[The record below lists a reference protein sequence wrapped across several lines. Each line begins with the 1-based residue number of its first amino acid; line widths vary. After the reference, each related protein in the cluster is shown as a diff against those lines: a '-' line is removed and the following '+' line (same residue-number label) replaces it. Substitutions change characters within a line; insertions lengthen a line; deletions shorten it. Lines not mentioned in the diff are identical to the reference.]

1 MNTIT
6 IKRAKYGDSYS
17 KLQPYSLALIR
28 KASYHSGIPYQNI
41 LELILDNP
49 ETPFQIELNNN
60 NK

>member
-6 IKRAKYGDSYS
+6 IKRTKYGDSYS
-17 KLQPYSLALIR
+17 KLQPYSLILIR
-28 KASYHSGIPYQNI
+28 RASYHSGIPYQNI
-41 LELILDNP
+41 LELLQDYP